1 MELHQLRY
9 FVAVA
14 QAGNFSRAAE
24 HCHVSQPSLSQQI
37 LKLERRLGQPLFS
50 RLGRRAVL
58 TDAGR
63 MLLER
68 AMAILANVDD
78 AERRLRAGDQIHTG
92 RLAIGAIPTI
102 APYLLPPV
110 LQSFVRHCPR
120 VELIVREDVT
130 SHLVS
135 AVVEGE
141 LDLAIVA
148 LPVSDEHL
156 QAEPLFSE
164 PLLLALPPGHELAK
178 RRRITVQDLAGRR
191 FILLGE
197 MHCLGEQVL
206 SFCRANECQPQ
217 IACRSAQIATIQS
230 LIALGQGVSI
240 LPEMAR
246 SADRTGKL
254 VYRPLTGP
262 ELRRTIAFICHR
274 HYYHS
279 PLAEE
284 FLSGLRQWATRREK
298 RSTDKRGIVP
308 LDRGSS
314 GPTAQAP

>member
-1 MELHQLRY
+1 MEMHQLRY

-24 HCHVSQPSLSQQI
+24 RCHVSQPSLSQQI
-37 LKLERRLGQPLFS
+37 LKLERRLGRPLFS

-63 MLLER
+63 MLLDR
-68 AMAILANVDD
+68 AMSILATVDD
-78 AERRLRAGDQIHTG
+78 AERRLRASDQVHTG
-92 RLAIGAIPTI
+92 RLALGAIPTI

-110 LQSFVRHCPR
+110 LRAFVKRCPR
-120 VELIVREDVT
+120 VELIVREEVT
-130 SHLVS
+130 VALVS

-141 LDLAIVA
+141 LDLALVA

-156 QAEPLFSE
+156 QAEPLFTE
-164 PLLLALPPGHELAK
+164 ALLLALPPRHELA
-178 RRRITVQDLAGRR
+178 RRRRVTIKDLAAER

-206 SFCRANECQPQ
+206 NFCRAHECQPQ
-217 IACRSAQIATIQS
+217 IACKSAQIATIQA

-246 SADRTGKL
+246 AADRTGKL
-254 VYRPLTGP
+254 AYRPLASDGP
-262 ELRRTIAFICHR
+262 RRTIAVVRHR

-284 FLSGLRQWATRREK
+284 FLSGLRQWATRGRQQGA
-298 RSTDKRGIVP
+298 SNG
-308 LDRGSS
+308 
-314 GPTAQAP
+314 